1 MKRIIYSED
10 EPAVKPKAKPVEP
23 LPKKDISDK
32 KILLIIILIIIS
44 VIILIVVG
52 IVIYFFFI
60 KKKEIKEKNYISS
73 TYKIKANEKMSFLN
87 LNGIGLK
94 DKDYSIEEE
103 NFLSESNNRALR
115 NLRSVAVKEGSYVP
129 EESGIISVKIIFK
142 ITLKSLDKLF
152 IDNAALIKV
161 NLTGLEMEGVTS
173 MRSTFSGCIN
183 LKDID
188 LEGINSQNLIHMEY
202 TFQNCM
208 ELKNINLSP
217 IYSSNLI
224 NTINIFAG
232 CINLQFINLTS
243 FTKVDEHMFIDLK
256 STPKIIANTF
266 ISSDITNIFYKLFQ
280 ININIIIEG
289 SNQGQLQCEI
299 GEKEKCQTCDNN
311 IKGNCLT
318 CNYGYFLPFNEIENK
333 KCLPCNKI
341 ENCLTCFGD
350 KNRVICSSCESGYI
364 LQNDK
369 CEKNEENIQDCII
382 GVNEKCKTCNS
393 DPIKKNQCGECNIGF
408 YLPSNGNKIIC
419 ETCNKILN
427 CIECLGTKEDI
438 ICSKCEDG
446 YEIINN
452 KCEIKQTCVIGDEEK
467 CSSCKNENGKEKEC
481 NTCNEG
487 YFIPENTNVYT
498 CSKCTLNNCKSC
510 FGKINQDIC
519 LECKENFE
527 SIKSDNNKIVSC
539 NCPSNYKYS
548 DGICKEY
555 HNWIEIIHDTT
566 YTHFKMF
573 IINNVFLK
581 LKFNEIDIYVNDSLI
596 PLEIS
601 DSGNEDFIYQFP
613 ETGFHKININIKKK
627 LTTLYYAFTNG
638 GGYFKSFRIL
648 PDFDSSQVTSMKMFL
663 SNTGFDYCDL
673 KYLDT
678 RNVIDFE
685 KFLWYSVELTSLDLT
700 NFNTSKAKNL
710 RKMFGEDK
718 KMNMLDLSSFDT
730 SNVIFCKLMFH
741 DFSRNCTI
749 KISNRFSKFKEQIR
763 FDNQIINI
771 DELSCNYFEN
781 CKQWNGSQETLYCKK
796 CKIGYEI
803 KNGKCFEPKCI
814 LGENEKCSKCQTITG
829 IENEC
834 LECNEG
840 YYLPSNSLNKKICS
854 KCSIDGCKI
863 CENNICKECKLF
875 YEPIINSGNINQCKL
890 TCDLGDENK
899 CLTCN
904 IEEGKK
910 HECGSCNSGYRLLK
924 NGICQKIE
932 NSYIA
937 IYKLTSKINKIHI
950 LCRCENEI
958 QISDIEMYVNGT
970 KVTPYY
976 LTERCWRN
984 QVDYDYIAYD
994 FPSSGEYEVKI
1005 IFKKTLID
1013 MQYLFHTV
1021 DYMINITFNETFDT
1035 SHVLNMKYLF
1045 SNCDYLKYINVS
1057 SFNRTLLGDFY
1068 STFDDCKELTFLDL
1082 SSFDIRNY
1090 DRGTLITNN
1099 INLKYI
1105 DISSFDLSV
1114 YSDVNFL
1121 GVYLK
1126 MQK

>member
-23 LPKKDISDK
+23 HPKKDISDK

-73 TYKIKANEKMSFLN
+73 TYKVKANEKMSFLN

-224 NTINIFAG
+224 NTINIFEG

-289 SNQGQLQCEI
+289 SNKGQLQCEI
-299 GEKEKCQTCDNN
+299 GEKEKCQTYGNN

-318 CNYGYFLPFNEIENK
+318 CNNGYFLPFNEIENK

-350 KNRVICSSCESGYI
+350 KNRVIYSSCESGYI

-382 GVNEKCKTCNS
+382 GVNEKCKTCDS
-393 DPIKKNQCGECNIGF
+393 DPIKKDQCGECNIEF
-408 YLPSNGNKIIC
+408 YLPLNGNKIIC

-438 ICSKCEDG
+438 ICSNWEDG

-452 KCEIKQTCVIGDEEK
+452 KCEIKQTCAIGDEEK

-487 YFIPENTNVYT
+487 YFIPEKTNVYT
-498 CSKCTLNNCKSC
+498 CSKCTINNCKS
-510 FGKINQDIC
+510 FIGKINQDIC

-539 NCPSNYKYS
+539 NCTSNYKYS

-555 HNWIEIIHDTT
+555 HNWIEIIHDTL
-566 YTHFKMF
+566 YNDFKML
-573 IINNVFLK
+573 ILNNVFLR

-601 DSGNEDFIYQFP
+601 DSGNEDFIYQFQ

-627 LTTLYYAFTNG
+627 LTTLYYVFTNG

-700 NFNTSKAKNL
+700 NFKS
-710 RKMFGEDK
+710 
-718 KMNMLDLSSFDT
+718 
-730 SNVIFCKLMFH
+730 IFFWH
-741 DFSRNCTI
+741 F
-749 KISNRFSKFKEQIR
+749 
-763 FDNQIINI
+763 
-771 DELSCNYFEN
+771 
-781 CKQWNGSQETLYCKK
+781 
-796 CKIGYEI
+796 
-803 KNGKCFEPKCI
+803 
-814 LGENEKCSKCQTITG
+814 
-829 IENEC
+829 
-834 LECNEG
+834 
-840 YYLPSNSLNKKICS
+840 
-854 KCSIDGCKI
+854 
-863 CENNICKECKLF
+863 
-875 YEPIINSGNINQCKL
+875 
-890 TCDLGDENK
+890 
-899 CLTCN
+899 
-904 IEEGKK
+904 
-910 HECGSCNSGYRLLK
+910 
-924 NGICQKIE
+924 
-932 NSYIA
+932 
-937 IYKLTSKINKIHI
+937 
-950 LCRCENEI
+950 
-958 QISDIEMYVNGT
+958 
-970 KVTPYY
+970 
-976 LTERCWRN
+976 
-984 QVDYDYIAYD
+984 
-994 FPSSGEYEVKI
+994 
-1005 IFKKTLID
+1005 
-1013 MQYLFHTV
+1013 
-1021 DYMINITFNETFDT
+1021 
-1035 SHVLNMKYLF
+1035 
-1045 SNCDYLKYINVS
+1045 
-1057 SFNRTLLGDFY
+1057 
-1068 STFDDCKELTFLDL
+1068 
-1082 SSFDIRNY
+1082 
-1090 DRGTLITNN
+1090 
-1099 INLKYI
+1099 
-1105 DISSFDLSV
+1105 
-1114 YSDVNFL
+1114 
-1121 GVYLK
+1121 
-1126 MQK
+1126 